1 MTYKIEYKPASNI
14 VTLSY
19 SGKVDLDMRLQT
31 VEEICSTYSD
41 LKPLRVLIDV
51 RDLVMDMLFGE
62 QEAFGEYLA
71 NHYDLR
77 YAKAAVV
84 HKPGFNPNAVI
95 NKIAYDNGFQMAE
108 FSSRREAEQWLLAPD
123 QD

>member
-19 SGKVDLDMRLQT
+19 SGKVDLDMRLRT
-31 VEEICSTYSD
+31 VEEICSTYID
-41 LKPLRVLIDV
+41 LKPLKVLVDV

-77 YAKAAVV
+77 HAKAAVL
-84 HKPGFNPNAVI
+84 HNPGFNPNAVI
-95 NKIAYDNGFQMAE
+95 NKSAYNNGFQMAE
-108 FSSRREAEQWLLAPD
+108 FSIRSEAEQWLLAAD
-123 QD
+123 RD